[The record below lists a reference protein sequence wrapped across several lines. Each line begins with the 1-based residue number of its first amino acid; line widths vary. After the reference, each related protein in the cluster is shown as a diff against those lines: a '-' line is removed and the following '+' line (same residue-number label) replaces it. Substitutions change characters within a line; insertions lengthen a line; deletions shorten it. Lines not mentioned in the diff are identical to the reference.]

1 MGKALVVEITF
12 EDGHIETHH
21 DVPYQRV
28 NNHHLPGVVDP
39 RPETDYLTMTIPAIV
54 IGPPGTPE
62 YGEGRWTQTITQPT
76 AARVAPVGIR
86 PDGNEGGPF

>member
-12 EDGHIETHH
+12 EDGHIETHR

-54 IGPPGTPE
+54 IAGVP
-62 YGEGRWTQTITQPT
+62 
-76 AARVAPVGIR
+76 PVGIR